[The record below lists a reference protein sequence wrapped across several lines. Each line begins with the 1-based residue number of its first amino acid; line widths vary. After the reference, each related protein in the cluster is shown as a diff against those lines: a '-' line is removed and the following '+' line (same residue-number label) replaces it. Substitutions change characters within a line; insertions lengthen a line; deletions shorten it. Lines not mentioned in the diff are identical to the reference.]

1 MKKVIVGTLLIC
13 VLTVLFGCSS
23 WNNNSDGI
31 KIIEQ
36 VKDWTETLGKKQ
48 ITKDSDLCGER
59 ILEQEGDYYSGSYN
73 AQIEQITGRDVV
85 FGGAGTEERTI
96 ICSGNIDRESGSI
109 KIRVRMNEEVV
120 YISPNENG
128 HFEKEFS
135 FESGGN
141 YIMVDYEDFTGSIEL
156 RCTEGEDADE
166 E

>member
-1 MKKVIVGTLLIC
+1 M
-13 VLTVLFGCSS
+13 
-23 WNNNSDGI
+23 
-31 KIIEQ
+31 
-36 VKDWTETLGKKQ
+36 
-48 ITKDSDLCGER
+48 
-59 ILEQEGDYYSGSYN
+59 EQEGDYYSGSYN